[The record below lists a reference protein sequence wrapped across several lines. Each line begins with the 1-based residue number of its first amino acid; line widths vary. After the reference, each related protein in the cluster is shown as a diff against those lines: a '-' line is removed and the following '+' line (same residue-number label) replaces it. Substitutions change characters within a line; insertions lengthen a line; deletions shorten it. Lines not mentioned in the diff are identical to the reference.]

1 LKATRREETSMHLL
15 FVSDVSITRVIG
27 GAERVLYEQCTRL
40 VRKGHEVHVLTRRL
54 PSHETDS
61 ETVAGVR
68 EWRYAVNRASG
79 FFFLTTTLRNGR
91 KLFETLQE
99 EVCFDILN
107 FQQPFSAYAVLRSRA
122 SRTIP
127 KVYTCH
133 SFAFEEFR
141 SRNSMPAGPFGR
153 IAYFLNLQARKYIER
168 KALAASHRL
177 VVLSRFTAEKLQD
190 VYGIP
195 VQQSRI
201 SPGGADLEKFIPATG
216 EEERATIR
224 RRLRLPE
231 DRFIL
236 LTVRNLEPRMGLVQL
251 INAMKAVVGV
261 HPEVLLVIGGSG
273 TLRQT
278 LSSLVEES
286 GLSGHVRFTG
296 FIPEEKLADYYR
308 MADMFVLPT
317 VELEGF
323 GLITPEALASGLPVV
338 GTPVGGTI
346 EILSSFDGSFLFRD
360 ASAEAMTE
368 KIIEK
373 IQAFRDIPSLRGQ
386 TALRCRAFAE
396 RHYSWER
403 NVTELEEVYRGVQ
416 G

>member
-1 LKATRREETSMHLL
+1 MKLL
-15 FVSDVSITRVIG
+15 FVTDVSMKEVIG

-40 VRKGHEVHVLTRRL
+40 VGKGHEVHVLTRRL

-79 FFFLTTTLRNGR
+79 PFFFTTTLRNGR
-91 KLFETLQE
+91 QLFETLQGQ
-99 EVCFDILN
+99 VCFDILN

-127 KVYTCH
+127 KVYTCF

-141 SRNSMPAGPFGR
+141 SRNRMPAGPFGR
-153 IAYFLNLQARKYIER
+153 IAYLLNLWVRQYIER
-168 KALAASHRL
+168 KALAASDRF
-177 VVLSRFTAEKLQD
+177 VVLSRFTAARLEE

-195 VQQSRI
+195 VRQSRI
-201 SPGGADLEKFIPATG
+201 TPAGADLERFTPAAG
-216 EEERATIR
+216 EEERAAIR

-236 LTVRNLEPRMGLVQL
+236 LTVRNLVPRMGLARL
-251 INAMKAVVGV
+251 LDAMKAVVGD

-273 TLRQT
+273 PLRQT
-278 LSSLVEES
+278 LSSRAEEL
-286 GLSGHVRFTG
+286 GLPDHVRFAG
-296 FIPEEKLADYYR
+296 FIPEERLTDYYR
-308 MADMFVLPT
+308 MADLFVLPT

-338 GTPVGGTI
+338 GTPVGGTL
-346 EILSSFDGSFLFRD
+346 EILSRFDESFLFRD
-360 ASAEAMTE
+360 ASADAMAE

-373 IQAFRDIPSLRGQ
+373 IRAFRDSPSLRGQ

-396 RHYSWER
+396 RHYSWEQ
-403 NVTELEEVYRGVQ
+403 NVTELEDVYRGVQ
-416 G
+416 E